1 MDAVIIA
8 GGLGTRL
15 YPLTLAYPKS
25 LIPLLDRPLVGYLLD
40 LAARAGCER
49 VVLAVG
55 HLRDELRDWLM
66 DEERQAEGDRAHGL
80 SAPQVSFAE
89 EHEPL
94 GTGGAVTNAVRQLN
108 LSGPLLVLNGDI
120 VTDLEPRSLLATHE
134 RGGALATLV
143 GYQVPEPKSFGLLR
157 VGDEGRITSFQEKSE
172 HPGDPPYVINAG
184 IYYLDTAAVD
194 MLAAR
199 EGAFSMEREFFP
211 QLAHQGKLM
220 VHRHGGFWSDVGTV
234 ESYFDTQFA
243 ILRYWFT
250 IGRENFAGTRDD
262 FSLFKDLIYLHQQAK
277 MGAGCELFHRVI
289 VMAGAELGEGCH
301 LQDTMVLPGARVG
314 EGCALTTSIVDR
326 GTSVPPSTRAENTVF
341 SGKHQEPFFPHP

>member
-211 QLAHQGKLM
+211 QLAH
-220 VHRHGGFWSDVGTV
+220 
-234 ESYFDTQFA
+234 
-243 ILRYWFT
+243 
-250 IGRENFAGTRDD
+250 
-262 FSLFKDLIYLHQQAK
+262 SLFKDLIYLHQQAK